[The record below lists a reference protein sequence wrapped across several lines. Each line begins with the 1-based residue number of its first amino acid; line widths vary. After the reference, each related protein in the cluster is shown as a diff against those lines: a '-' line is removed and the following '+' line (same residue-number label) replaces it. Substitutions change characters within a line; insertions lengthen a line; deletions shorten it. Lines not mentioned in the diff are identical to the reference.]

1 MIGFLFLNE
10 SKMSWTCFNEYHL
23 LQPPNKVLWEK
34 IRKLKRSQV
43 KMLSFIKRSL
53 STKIYQSHIM
63 IYLYR
68 DVFLTFA
75 LSLILQITSGAWGK
89 FRMVIG
95 HEMKNFSHL

>member
-10 SKMSWTCFNEYHL
+10 SKMSWTCLNEYHL

-43 KMLSFIKRSL
+43 KMLSFIIRSL